1 MTTAQAEQHKSAARL
16 SLENSALVAAS
27 ELHTMRGSTGFTDD
41 CFNDSLIRNSPD
53 DVLRAIIGESMK
65 AADALG

>member
-1 MTTAQAEQHKSAARL
+1 MTTQVDEHKSAARL
-16 SLENSALVAAS
+16 SLEKSALIAS
-27 ELHTMRGSTGFTDD
+27 AELHTLRRTGYSDD
-41 CFNDSLIRNSPD
+41 QFDDALIRNSPD